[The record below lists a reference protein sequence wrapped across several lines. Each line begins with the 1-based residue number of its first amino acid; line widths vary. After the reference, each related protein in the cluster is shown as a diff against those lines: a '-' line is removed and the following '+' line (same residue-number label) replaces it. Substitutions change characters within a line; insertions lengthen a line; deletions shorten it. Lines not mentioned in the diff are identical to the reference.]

1 MQHCEIWNVMGSR
14 GSVIPVFLEQKSQGL
29 LKVTD
34 PEMTR
39 FNITLKQAIEVVKY
53 SINNAL
59 GGEIFIPKMP
69 SYTVKTVAEAIDK
82 NIDIKITG
90 SRPGEKNMKNF
101 FMNMTV

>member
-1 MQHCEIWNVMGSR
+1 
-14 GSVIPVFLEQKSQGL
+14 
-29 LKVTD
+29 
-34 PEMTR
+34 MTR

-82 NIDIKITG
+82 NIDIKITEVG
-90 SRPGEKNMKNF
+90 LRKKHEELFHEHDCINLLETSDLYVISSILNRNNYIKMVKCK
-101 FMNMTV
+101 